1 MRNTILLFAFISILS
16 CKNSKVETDFE
27 ASKIKDINQIV
38 ETIIIEDTLDVLKN
52 GKDSRMLCEEL
63 TKLRIYIPEKAKKGE
78 IYPPLP
84 PPPPFGNVSIESLLH
99 YGKIGLFNV
108 KDSLT
113 LVNQNS
119 NPQIFKIDKVLFDKF
134 NLTTREKEIGKKNT
148 KESFDFYEI
157 TIPIFSLD
165 NKKAYVELS
174 HYCGRLCG
182 SGKAIYLKK
191 INGKWKII
199 DSWRTWIS

>member
-16 CKNSKVETDFE
+16 CKNSKVENDFE

-134 NLTTREKEIGKKNT
+134 NLTTREKEIGKKKMWEWLRNILETKVEFTNYEFLVSTLKNT
-148 KESFDFYEI
+148 LKNDKKTESIINAYFNNVNSTENAI
-157 TIPIFSLD
+157 
-165 NKKAYVELS
+165 KKVSE
-174 HYCGRLCG
+174 
-182 SGKAIYLKK
+182 K
-191 INGKWKII
+191 
-199 DSWRTWIS
+199 